1 MSLLDDVKNDKETL
15 IALDMAVKDMA
26 ADMGLST
33 EDLDNLARE
42 HSSQV
47 DELLTQVEKALGAI
61 ELPGPCAPTCQ
72 PDSEAT
78 VAKEWR
84 LREQTLRFRLQHPDA
99 LVQYPDGRVAY
110 SDGFIRFILERLDAW
125 EYGHERFCEQVEVPC
140 QTLRTWIKE
149 DGRR

>member
-1 MSLLDDVKNDKETL
+1 MSLLDDIKNDKEAL
-15 IALDMAVKDMA
+15 IALDMVMKDMA
-26 ADMGLST
+26 ADMGLSM
-33 EDLDNLARE
+33 EDLEDLAQK

-47 DELLTQVEKALGAI
+47 DELTAQMEKALGAI
-61 ELPGPCAPTCQ
+61 ELPGPCAPTRQ
-72 PDSEAT
+72 PDSESTA
-78 VAKEWR
+78 AKEWR

-99 LVQYPDGRVAY
+99 LVQYSGGQVAY

-149 DGRR
+149 DGLR

>member
-15 IALDMAVKDMA
+15 IALDMVMKDMA

-33 EDLDNLARE
+33 EDLEDLARE

-47 DELLTQVEKALGAI
+47 DELMTQMEKALGAI
-61 ELPGPCAPTCQ
+61 ELPSPCAPTRQ

-78 VAKEWR
+78 AAKERR
-84 LREQTLRFRLQHPDA
+84 LCEQTLRFRLQHSDA
-99 LVQYPDGRVAY
+99 LVQYSDGQVAY